1 VALGLEVEPREPDW
15 DVLAIAQAL
24 EDLSLRT
31 AVIVINGQP
40 SGTGVLVAE
49 DLVLTAAHVIDA
61 SNWPLAAS
69 KSIVTVFDLEGRLGR
84 DQAETG
90 SIVPVAAIVWGSPPT
105 SAEAAR
111 TTKEYWSTTPE
122 NLDFALLRL
131 ALPVPVPATRKT
143 AGTTASRGYYTLSPD
158 VYGFEGVSKL
168 LVAQDALGDF
178 LRFSSINHPPKLN
191 SSGTRIRYRCDTL
204 RGSSGGPIIDTRG
217 RLVAIHLYSMG
228 GGVNLGIPI
237 SAIVQNLKS
246 SRADLFGKV
255 AYDRFERTSWPLPEG
270 KSVFVSYSHEDERFR
285 QGLTVALALLRRN
298 GQISFWDD
306 RKILPGQ
313 EWGREIDK
321 NLETANIVLLLVSPD
336 FIASDYAHSEME
348 RALERHE
355 SGSAIVVPII
365 IRACDWLNS
374 PIGELQALPKE
385 GRPVKSWRDPD
396 PAWLDVTQG
405 LRQLISN

>member
-1 VALGLEVEPREPDW
+1 MEPREPDW

-24 EDLSLRT
+24 EGLSLRT
-31 AVIVINGQP
+31 AVIVVNGQP

-61 SNWPLAAS
+61 SNWSLAAS
-69 KSIVTVFDLEGRLGR
+69 KSIVIVFDLEGRLGR
-84 DQAETG
+84 DYAETG
-90 SIVPVAAIVWGSPPT
+90 SIVPVAEIVWGSPPT
-105 SAEAAR
+105 RAEAAG

-131 ALPVPVPATRKT
+131 AMPVPVPATRKT
-143 AGTTASRGYYTLSPD
+143 VGTSASRGYYTLSPD
-158 VYGFEGVSKL
+158 VYEFEAVTKL
-168 LVAQDALGDF
+168 LVAQDALDDF
-178 LRFSSINHPPKLN
+178 IRFSSINHPPKLN
-191 SSGTRIRYRCDTL
+191 SSGTRIRYQCDTL

-255 AYDRFERTSWPLPEG
+255 TYNRFERTSQPLPEG
-270 KSVFVSYSHEDERFR
+270 KRVFVSYSHKDERFR
-285 QGLTVALALLRRN
+285 EGLTVALTLLRRN
-298 GQISFWDD
+298 GQISVWDD

-313 EWGREIDK
+313 EWGREIDQ

-348 RALERHE
+348 RALERQE

-365 IRACDWLNS
+365 IRACDWQNS
-374 PIGELQALPKE
+374 PIWELQVLPKE

-396 PAWLDVTQG
+396 RAWLDVTQG